1 VTDREFFRHA
11 LATLA
16 YRTAKALRDAPEA
29 FASFEAGPSTRT
41 PLEIVAH
48 MGDLMDWARG
58 MAQGQRKWNASTP
71 QAWDAERAR
80 LFASIE
86 AFDQVVAGSEPLA
99 FDLARLFQG
108 PVADA
113 FTHTG
118 QLAMLRRLHG
128 APMKSESYVRSDIAI
143 GRVGS
148 EQASPDP
155 KYEFD

>member
-16 YRTAKALRDAPEA
+16 YRTAKVLRDVPES
-29 FASFEAGPSTRT
+29 FASFKAGPSSRT

-48 MGDLMDWARG
+48 MGDLMAWSLAMARG
-58 MAQGQRKWNASTP
+58 KGRWSPSTP
-71 QAWDAERAR
+71 LTWEEEHAR

-86 AFDQVVAGSEPLA
+86 ALDLLVAGDEPLA

-113 FTHTG
+113 LTHTG

-128 APMKSESYVRSDIAI
+128 APMKSESYIRADVVI
-143 GRVGS
+143 GRVGA
-148 EQASPDP
+148 EQTPPEP